1 MERKLSS
8 ITTERLELVPAT
20 HTMLA
25 ADLNGHDAL
34 RRLLHAEVP
43 AKWPPA
49 LLDETVRKAF
59 CQMAKEQSDPH
70 FAFWYWILRGA
81 DTGERTLIGS
91 GGITAIPGEPGTVGI
106 GYSILDAFQGRGYA
120 TEAVGALLP
129 VIFELPGVVRI
140 CATTFPELR
149 ASVRVLEKTG
159 FVRTGTTE
167 GGEGIEE
174 GTLCFVLER

>member
-1 MERKLSS
+1 MDTLLS
-8 ITTERLELVPAT
+8 ITTDRLELIPAT
-20 HTMLA
+20 HAMLA

-34 RRLLHAEVP
+34 RRLLHADVP
-43 AKWPPA
+43 TKWPPT

-59 CQMAKEQSDPH
+59 CQMAEEPSDPH

-91 GGITAIPGEPGTVGI
+91 GGITAIRGEPGTVGI
-106 GYSILDAFQGRGYA
+106 GYSVLDAFQGRGYA

-140 CATTFPELR
+140 QATTSPDLP
-149 ASVRVLEKTG
+149 SSIRVLEKTG
-159 FVRTGTTE
+159 FIYAGTKE
-167 GGEGIEE
+167 EGEGIEE
-174 GTLCFVLER
+174 GTLSYLLDG